1 MLWSVGSFGKVCAR
15 TFGVITVRKTNQEKT
30 RMANQGAGLSCG
42 ISLGVGGSHQ
52 SLA

>member
-1 MLWSVGSFGKVCAR
+1 MIA
-15 TFGVITVRKTNQEKT
+15 KTSQEKN

-42 ISLGVGGSHQ
+42 ISLRVVGGHH